1 MKDII
6 GLTGGPVRP
15 PLLDIT
21 DDEITELRAMLE
33 GWQSIL

>member
-1 MKDII
+1 MDII